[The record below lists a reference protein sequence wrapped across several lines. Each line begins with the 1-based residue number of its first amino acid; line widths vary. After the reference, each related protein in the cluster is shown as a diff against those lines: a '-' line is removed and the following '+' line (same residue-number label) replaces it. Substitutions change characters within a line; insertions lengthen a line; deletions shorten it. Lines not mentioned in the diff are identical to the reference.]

1 MATFQN
7 QATLSYNGLST
18 TSNIAVGELLEEL
31 SVTKAAVYDRYE
43 AGDTVAFVVSLVNAG
58 TTDVTDVTVS
68 DNLGQYAFGATDLV
82 PLDYVPNTVRYYQNG
97 VLQPT
102 PAVVSGPPMQVSGL
116 TVPAGGNAMV
126 VYEAAVNNFAP
137 LDVSGSVVNT
147 ASVSGVGI
155 AAPIDATATILPDS
169 RPQLTIS
176 KSLSPTTVTE
186 NGQITYTFVIQNS
199 GNVATD
205 AGDNV
210 IVRDTFN
217 PILDPIAV
225 TIDGVGRNAGN
236 DYTYAPAT
244 GVFETGPTAFTV
256 PAATYTQDPTTGE
269 WITNPG
275 TTTITVTGTV

>member
-18 TSNIAVGELLEEL
+18 TSNIAYGELLEEL
-31 SVTKAAVYDRYE
+31 SATKAAVYDRYE
-43 AGDTVAFVVSLVNAG
+43 AGDTVSYVISLVNAG
-58 TTDVTDVTVS
+58 TTDVTDVTIN
-68 DNLGQYAFGATDLV
+68 DNLGQYAFGETDLV
-82 PLDYVPNTVRYYQNG
+82 PLDYVPGTVRYYQNG

-102 PAVVSGPPMQVSGL
+102 PAVVAGPPMQVSGL
-116 TVPAGGNAMV
+116 TVPAGGNAMI

-137 LDVSGSVVNT
+137 LDPTGSVVNT
-147 ASVSGVGI
+147 ASVSGTGI
-155 AAPIDATATILPDS
+155 AAPLDVTATIYPDA

-176 KSLSPTTVTE
+176 KSISPTTVTE

-217 PILDPIAV
+217 PILDPITV

-236 DYTYAPAT
+236 DYTYTTANGEFATDPA
-244 GVFETGPTAFTV
+244 AIIV
-256 PAATYTQDPTTGE
+256 PAATYTQDPQTGE
-269 WITNPG
+269 WTTIPG
-275 TTTITVTGTV
+275 TTTLTVTGTV